1 MCPGNKSLPKTE
13 LTLLVILALLVAGS
27 CTNTKKAIYFNDI
40 QSSTIPLALV
50 DLEPVIQKNDLLSIS
65 VSSSNPQATL
75 VFNTPNATA
84 TQSSTATGNN
94 IQTSGYLVNQEG
106 YIKFPI
112 LGNLKA
118 AGLTKKALADS
129 ITTSLIESKQLI
141 DPIVNIRYMNFRVTV
156 LGEVANPTVVSVP
169 SEKITLLEA
178 LGLAGDLT
186 LYAKRDNILVLREEN
201 EKLIIK
207 RLNLNSTEIFT
218 SPYFYLKSNDIVYAE
233 PNKAKIGRTS
243 RTTEWLPVILSG
255 LSVVAIVID
264 RLTR

>member
-118 AGLTKKALADS
+118 AGLTKKS
-129 ITTSLIESKQLI
+129 I
-141 DPIVNIRYMNFRVTV
+141 
-156 LGEVANPTVVSVP
+156 
-169 SEKITLLEA
+169 
-178 LGLAGDLT
+178 
-186 LYAKRDNILVLREEN
+186 
-201 EKLIIK
+201 
-207 RLNLNSTEIFT
+207 
-218 SPYFYLKSNDIVYAE
+218 
-233 PNKAKIGRTS
+233 
-243 RTTEWLPVILSG
+243 SG
-255 LSVVAIVID
+255 
-264 RLTR
+264 